1 MTTSYASVHTARARD
16 YMVELGQIWHH
27 TISPKASMEMVIPFP
42 LGLCEI
48 TATADLL
55 QISLIAKSN
64 YEIAL
69 LEDLISD
76 QLDSLLEKESLQYQ
90 WLRPA
95 NDAKQAPDSTSNP

>member
-1 MTTSYASVHTARARD
+1 MTTSYASVHTQRARD
-16 YMVELGQIWHH
+16 YLVELGLIWHH
-27 TISPKASMEMVIPFP
+27 TISAKASMEVVIPFP

-48 TATADLL
+48 SATEDLL

-76 QLDSLLEKESLQYQ
+76 QLDGMSEGEDLHYQ
-90 WLRPA
+90 WLRPSDDGTGA
-95 NDAKQAPDSTSNP
+95 TQTTGGK